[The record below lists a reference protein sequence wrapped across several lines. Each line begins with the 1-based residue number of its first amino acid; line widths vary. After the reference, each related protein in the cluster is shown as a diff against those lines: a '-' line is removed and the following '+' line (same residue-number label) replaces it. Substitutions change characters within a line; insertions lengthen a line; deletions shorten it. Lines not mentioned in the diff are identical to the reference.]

1 MTACHDSRK
10 AAVDSLYAKL
20 ADELTVS
27 CAQGVL
33 RSGDKLPSI
42 REASQS
48 RGLSVTT
55 VKRAY
60 QLLESRG
67 MVEARPKSGYFVKA
81 RAAARLSLHPPEV
94 ATTSAQDPDVGRLVL
109 DTLRAI
115 SIANALPLA
124 SPYPDPAL
132 LPWQRVRRHV
142 TDVARKYPEWSATD
156 DLPPGDPELIRQIA
170 FQHLRAGLDVEP
182 SQIVITG
189 GATEAINLC
198 LQAVAEPGDTIA
210 VESPLFYLM
219 RQAID
224 RMRMRAVEV
233 PTDAS
238 TGIDLAALD
247 DLATRQRIDACLT
260 MPNFQNPMGFSM
272 TDEAKQAFVQLAVR
286 HDIPL
291 IENGVYNQLHFDAKP
306 PTTLKSFDRTGIVLH
321 CNSFSKSL
329 TSATRVGWAIPG
341 RYRERVENLK
351 VLSSLGTSA
360 ITQMAIAR
368 YLARDN
374 WEHHLRGMRQQLAQ
388 RMAIMRASVTRFL
401 PPGTRV
407 SDPQGGFLLWVE
419 LPAKV
424 DSLALYKAALES
436 GITIAPGRFFSSNR
450 NRNCIRLNCSY
461 PWTNRIESGIRQ
473 LGRIAAR
480 LESHAG

>member
-1 MTACHDSRK
+1 M
-10 AAVDSLYAKL
+10 DSLYAKL

-27 CAQGVL
+27 AAKGVL

-42 REASQS
+42 REASQT
-48 RGLSVTT
+48 RGVSVTT

-67 MVEARPKSGYFVKA
+67 MVEARPNAGYYVKA

-94 ATTSAQDPDVGRLVL
+94 ALPSPLDGDVGRLVL

-115 SIANALPLA
+115 SVANALPFA
-124 SPYPDPAL
+124 SPYPDPSL
-132 LPWQRVRRHV
+132 LPWRRVRQHV
-142 TDVARKYPEWSATD
+142 TDIARKYPQWSATD

-170 FQHLRAGLDVEP
+170 LAHMRGGLDVDP
-182 SQIVITG
+182 SQIVVTG

-198 LQAVAEPGDTIA
+198 LQAVANPGDTIA

-233 PTDAS
+233 PTDPR
-238 TGIDLAALD
+238 TGIDLAALA
-247 DLATRQRIDACLT
+247 DLAKRQRLDACLT

-272 TDEAKQAFVQLAVR
+272 PDDAKQALVRLAEA
-286 HDIPL
+286 HDMPL
-291 IENGVYNQLHFDAKP
+291 IENGVYNQLHHGAKP
-306 PTTLKSFDRTGIVLH
+306 PATLKSFDRKGLVLH
-321 CNSFSKSL
+321 CSSFSKCL

-341 RYRERVENLK
+341 RYRDKVESLK
-351 VLSSLGTSA
+351 ILSGLSTSA

-374 WEHHLRGMRQQLAQ
+374 WEHHLRGVRQQLAQ
-388 RMAIMRASVTRFL
+388 RMAIMRASVLRLF
-401 PPGTRV
+401 PAGTRV
-407 SDPQGGFLLWVE
+407 SEPTGGFILWVE
-419 LPAKV
+419 LPPQV

-436 GITIAPGRFFSSNR
+436 AITVAPGRFFSQNLS
-450 NRNCIRLNCSY
+450 RNCIRLNCSY
-461 PWTNRIESGIRQ
+461 PWTNRLEAGIRQ
-473 LGRIAAR
+473 LGCIATR
-480 LESHAG
+480 LLSEA